1 MSEIDT
7 IINRIYRMKRNPIAL
22 SSLNAEFEEY
32 NDYEVITEMRYEKH
46 DISWEE
52 NWECGEE
59 VGYKYCYA
67 FKPGRLIYDKLLD
80 CNTYTYGSVLSLYK
94 LSQEDDGKDYFDPD
108 KEIEIDEFRYVVT
121 DDCKEMKEYLKR
133 IDLFH

>member
-7 IINRIYRMKRNPIAL
+7 IINRIYGMKRNPIAL
-22 SSLNAEFEEY
+22 SSLNAEEY
-32 NDYEVITEMRYEKH
+32 NDYEVITEMRYEKR

-94 LSQEDDGKDYFDPD
+94 TLSRRMMGK
-108 KEIEIDEFRYVVT
+108 II
-121 DDCKEMKEYLKR
+121 
-133 IDLFH
+133 

>member
-32 NDYEVITEMRYEKH
+32 NDYEVITEMRYEKR
-46 DISWEE
+46 DISWDE

-59 VGYKYCYA
+59 VGPA
-67 FKPGRLIYDKLLD
+67 PGRRWLLR
-80 CNTYTYGSVLSLYK
+80 CTA
-94 LSQEDDGKDYFDPD
+94 PA
-108 KEIEIDEFRYVVT
+108 R
-121 DDCKEMKEYLKR
+121 CR
-133 IDLFH
+133 